1 MLSMDWR
8 VGDTGCG
15 HGRCT
20 SEPTRASSTVTLLSW
35 YFLLVQWISL
45 HRYIGAWIAR
55 STNDIIISLPPT
67 RMTRP
72 FGPRALYFLC
82 IVALLAVSLI
92 SSTEASIA
100 TTTTKSS
107 LALESLTQQQPWKKQ
122 QNLHQLKH
130 PLSTQNSLLRSSTFL
145 SSRGGQVSESWA
157 TDLLKRLELSAY
169 FALWYALNIV
179 YNIVNKK
186 VLNVL
191 PAPLIIGT
199 LQFGVGA
206 IFCSLLWILRLR
218 PAPTLTPNGHR
229 AIRHIGA
236 YHAAGQLASMISLG
250 AGPVSFTHIV
260 KALEPVFSAL
270 VSGIALHEWLPPQ
283 VYATLIPVIGG
294 VGYACLKERYFSFK
308 AFNAAMASNLAFA
321 MRAVASKAAMTNP
334 IGTNMSSANLF
345 GLVTC
350 MAFLMS
356 IPFALLGEGW
366 DSFITLWNTA
376 TQTTSPVELVQRVV
390 LSGLFHYLNN
400 EVMYLA
406 LSNVHPVTLA
416 VGNTMKRVF
425 IMVASVLVFRNPV
438 STQAGIGSAVGIGGV
453 LLYSIVKA
461 ISERTPV
468 VVVVPVDTIK
478 PKHRPP
484 SSPKKSSSTKAVV
497 STKKSPSSSSSAS
510 TNKKR

>member
-1 MLSMDWR
+1 
-8 VGDTGCG
+8 
-15 HGRCT
+15 
-20 SEPTRASSTVTLLSW
+20 
-35 YFLLVQWISL
+35 
-45 HRYIGAWIAR
+45 
-55 STNDIIISLPPT
+55 
-67 RMTRP
+67 MTRP
-72 FGPRALYFLC
+72 LRSSVLYVFW

-92 SSTEASIA
+92 SLTEASIA

-107 LALESLTQQQPWKKQ
+107 LALLSIKNQPLKEKQQQQQQQVVKQ
-122 QNLHQLKH
+122 
-130 PLSTQNSLLRSSTFL
+130 PLFTRNSLLQSSAFL

-157 TDLLKRLELSAY
+157 SDILKRLELSAY

-206 IFCSLLWILRLR
+206 LFCSLLWILRLR
-218 PAPTLTPNGHR
+218 PIPTLTPNGHR

-236 YHAAGQLASMISLG
+236 HHAAGQLASMISLG

-270 VSGIALHEWLPPQ
+270 VSGIALQEWLPPQ

-350 MAFLMS
+350 MAFLIS

-366 DSFITLWNTA
+366 DSFLSLWKTA
-376 TQTTSPVELVQRVV
+376 TQTTPPIELVQRVV

-468 VVVVPVDTIK
+468 LVVSVETTK
-478 PKHRPP
+478 PRARPP
-484 SSPKKSSSTKAVV
+484 PPPKKSTLTKATV
-497 STKKSPSSSSSAS
+497 STTKSTVATKKPTVTTKKSTSTATT
-510 TNKKR
+510 TNKNR

>member
-1 MLSMDWR
+1 MKQPLF
-8 VGDTGCG
+8 
-15 HGRCT
+15 
-20 SEPTRASSTVTLLSW
+20 TR
-35 YFLLVQWISL
+35 
-45 HRYIGAWIAR
+45 
-55 STNDIIISLPPT
+55 
-67 RMTRP
+67 
-72 FGPRALYFLC
+72 
-82 IVALLAVSLI
+82 
-92 SSTEASIA
+92 
-100 TTTTKSS
+100 
-107 LALESLTQQQPWKKQ
+107 
-122 QNLHQLKH
+122 
-130 PLSTQNSLLRSSTFL
+130 NSLLQSSAFL

-157 TDLLKRLELSAY
+157 SDILKRLELSAY

-206 IFCSLLWILRLR
+206 LFCSLLWILRLR
-218 PAPTLTPNGHR
+218 PIPTLTPSGHR

-236 YHAAGQLASMISLG
+236 HHAAGQLASMISLG

-270 VSGIALHEWLPPQ
+270 VSGIALQEWLPPQ

-350 MAFLMS
+350 MAFLIS

-366 DSFITLWNTA
+366 DSFLSLWKTA
-376 TQTTSPVELVQRVV
+376 TQTTPPIELVQRVV

-468 VVVVPVDTIK
+468 LVVSVETTK
-478 PKHRPP
+478 PRARPP
-484 SSPKKSSSTKAVV
+484 PPPKKSTLSKATVSTTKSTVATKKPTVT
-497 STKKSPSSSSSAS
+497 TKKSTSTATT
-510 TNKKR
+510 TNKNR

>member
-1 MLSMDWR
+1 
-8 VGDTGCG
+8 
-15 HGRCT
+15 
-20 SEPTRASSTVTLLSW
+20 
-35 YFLLVQWISL
+35 
-45 HRYIGAWIAR
+45 
-55 STNDIIISLPPT
+55 
-67 RMTRP
+67 MTRP
-72 FGPRALYFLC
+72 LRSSVLYVLW

-92 SSTEASIA
+92 SLTEASIA

-107 LALESLTQQQPWKKQ
+107 LALLSIKNQPLKEKQQQQQQQVVKQ
-122 QNLHQLKH
+122 
-130 PLSTQNSLLRSSTFL
+130 PLFTRNSLLQSSAFL

-157 TDLLKRLELSAY
+157 SDILKRLELSAY

-206 IFCSLLWILRLR
+206 LFCSLLWILRLR
-218 PAPTLTPNGHR
+218 PIPTLTPSGHR

-236 YHAAGQLASMISLG
+236 HHAAGQLASMISLG

-270 VSGIALHEWLPPQ
+270 VSGIALQEWLPPQ

-350 MAFLMS
+350 MAFLIS

-366 DSFITLWNTA
+366 DSFLSLWKTA
-376 TQTTSPVELVQRVV
+376 TQTTPPIELVQRVV

-468 VVVVPVDTIK
+468 LVVSVETTK
-478 PKHRPP
+478 PRARPP
-484 SSPKKSSSTKAVV
+484 PPPKKSTLSKATVSTTKSTVATKKPTVT
-497 STKKSPSSSSSAS
+497 TKKSTSTATT
-510 TNKKR
+510 TNKNR

>member
-1 MLSMDWR
+1 M
-8 VGDTGCG
+8 
-15 HGRCT
+15 
-20 SEPTRASSTVTLLSW
+20 
-35 YFLLVQWISL
+35 ISL
-45 HRYIGAWIAR
+45 
-55 STNDIIISLPPT
+55 
-67 RMTRP
+67 
-72 FGPRALYFLC
+72 
-82 IVALLAVSLI
+82 
-92 SSTEASIA
+92 TEASIA

-107 LALESLTQQQPWKKQ
+107 LALLSIKNQPLKEKQQQQQQQVVKQ
-122 QNLHQLKH
+122 
-130 PLSTQNSLLRSSTFL
+130 PLFTRNSLLQSSAFL

-157 TDLLKRLELSAY
+157 SDILKRLELSAY

-206 IFCSLLWILRLR
+206 LFCSLLWILRLR
-218 PAPTLTPNGHR
+218 PIPTLTPNGHR

-236 YHAAGQLASMISLG
+236 HHAAGQLASMISLG

-270 VSGIALHEWLPPQ
+270 VSGIALQEWLPPQ

-350 MAFLMS
+350 MAFLIS

-366 DSFITLWNTA
+366 DSFLSLWKTA
-376 TQTTSPVELVQRVV
+376 TQTTPPIELVQRVV

-468 VVVVPVDTIK
+468 LVVSVETTK
-478 PKHRPP
+478 PRARPP
-484 SSPKKSSSTKAVV
+484 PPPKKSTLTKATV
-497 STKKSPSSSSSAS
+497 STTKSTVATKKPTVTTKKSTSTATT